1 MWRRLWHRVSVLLRP
16 GRFDRDL
23 AEELD
28 FHRAMLE
35 RDKGQGL
42 DAESAATAARRQ
54 LGNTL
59 AAREAAREAW
69 PLVWLDA
76 LRADCRVTWRTLT
89 RARGFAATAVLTFAL
104 GIGVN
109 IAVLTALDRLMF
121 RPLPFPEPDGLV
133 QLHMYTVA
141 SASPYATLSGTIG
154 HQVRE
159 KATSLRGDLAF
170 AKAAETD
177 RIVEGFGEA
186 PIRIGMASANLL
198 RVLNIRPAVGRD
210 FTPDAERAS
219 APREVLLAYETWRTR
234 FGSSEAVIGQL
245 IGSPTRGYRVVGV
258 LPRDFLVP
266 SSLLA
271 EKTDALVVQE
281 NAFVHARPGA
291 IAAAPIARLAPGAT
305 VAQAQAEVS
314 AIVSQIPR
322 DPALPASW
330 PDPRVVVQPLQHGL
344 FFLYAN
350 YLWLIVAASSLV
362 WLLACTNLAT
372 LLLAHRRSREREAV
386 MRAALGASP
395 ARLVVTALL
404 EPLAICLAGS
414 ALAFAACWWA
424 QSILIAVMPAAFRGF
439 AIVGLDVRL
448 IALTLTAA
456 IISAFVAGLVPVAS
470 IRRIDVLAVL
480 RRHDYGGAF
489 RLVGGASLLAVEA
502 AVGVVLVVGAVA
514 TVPTFA
520 RLIVRDPGFTASN
533 LYALDL
539 NHGADEDR
547 AEMRYGHRRVRDVL
561 DTVRAAPGVVAA
573 GAVTQL
579 PIGEGT
585 SASSFWQTYG
595 IEGNAWG
602 VSANVFDALDTPII
616 QGRDFANDEIDQAGP
631 VAIVNQSG
639 ARRLGSAA
647 DFPIV
652 GRQVRWSD
660 RFYTVVGVVADI
672 QPVPGATVQPA
683 LFVPITSAFA
693 PVVQTSLTVAV
704 RMTPG
709 SAPDGQ
715 LLGARLAPR
724 FGMHAVRVQNVSDDL
739 IEPWLHRPRFL
750 ATLFGSLAAISV
762 VLAAIG
768 IYAVSRC
775 ETSRRRYE
783 IAVRT
788 ALGASRRQIRRL
800 VLRRSLRPVAV
811 GALVGTGA
819 AWAGATYLEALVH
832 GLDVRDPVTLAVA
845 PLVMLIAATLAG
857 WGPARQV
864 ATTDPTRVLRES

>member
-1 MWRRLWHRVSVLLRP
+1 MWRRLWHRVTVLLRP

-23 AEELD
+23 AEELH

-35 RDKGQGL
+35 RDKRQGL
-42 DAESAATAARRQ
+42 DAASAARAARRQ

-76 LRADCRVTWRTLT
+76 LRADCRVTWRTLA

-133 QLHMYTVA
+133 QLHTYTVA

-159 KATSLRGDLAF
+159 QATSLRGDLAF
-170 AKAAETD
+170 AKAAEGD

-198 RVLNIRPAVGRD
+198 RVLNIHPAAGRD
-210 FTPDAERAS
+210 FTPDGQRAFW
-219 APREVLLAYETWRTR
+219 PREVLLADETWRTR
-234 FGSSEAVIGQL
+234 FGSSEAVIGQV

-258 LPRDFLVP
+258 LPRDFVIP

-271 EKTDALVVQE
+271 EKTDALAVQE
-281 NAFVHARPGA
+281 NAFVHGRPGEV
-291 IAAAPIARLAPGAT
+291 AAAPIARLAPGAT

-314 AIVSQIPR
+314 AIVNQVPR
-322 DPALPASW
+322 DPSLPASW
-330 PDPRVVVQPLQHGL
+330 PDPRVVVQPLQRGL
-344 FFLYAN
+344 FFLYAD
-350 YLWLIVAASSLV
+350 YLWLIIAASSLV

-372 LLLAHRRSREREAV
+372 LLLAHGRSREREAV

-395 ARLVVTALL
+395 ARLVVTTLL
-404 EPLAICLAGS
+404 EPVAICLVGS
-414 ALAFAACWWA
+414 VLAFAACWWA
-424 QSILIAVMPAAFRGF
+424 QSILIAVMPPAFRSF
-439 AIVGLDVRL
+439 AIAGLDVRL
-448 IALTLTAA
+448 FGLTLTVAML
-456 IISAFVAGLVPVAS
+456 SAFVAGLAPVAS
-470 IRRIDVLAVL
+470 LRRIDVLTVL

-489 RLVGGASLLAVEA
+489 RLTGGASLLAIEA

-520 RLIVRDPGFTASN
+520 RLIVRDPGFKASH
-533 LYALDL
+533 LYTLTL
-539 NHGADEDR
+539 NHGVDEDR
-547 AEMRYGHRRVRDVL
+547 GEMRYTSGRVRDVL
-561 DTVRAAPGVVAA
+561 DTVRVAPGVVAA

-585 SASSFWQTYG
+585 TASSFWQTYG
-595 IEGNAWG
+595 VEGNAIG
-602 VSANVFDALDTPII
+602 VSAHVFEALGTAIL
-616 QGRDFANDEIDQAGP
+616 QGRDFANDEIDRAVP

-639 ARRLGSAA
+639 ARRLRSAT
-647 DFPIV
+647 DSPVI

-660 RFYTVVGVVADI
+660 HFYTVVGVVADI
-672 QPVPGATVQPA
+672 QPVPGAAVQPA
-683 LFVPITSAFA
+683 LFVPITSAPA
-693 PVVQTSLTVAV
+693 PVVQSSLTVAV

-709 SAPDGQ
+709 SVPDAQ

-724 FGMHAVRVQNVSDDL
+724 FGTHAVRVQNVSEDL

-750 ATLFGSLAAISV
+750 ATLFGSLATISV

-768 IYAVSRC
+768 IYAVARC

-783 IAVRT
+783 MAVRT
-788 ALGASRRQIRRL
+788 ALGASRREIRRL

-845 PLVMLIAATLAG
+845 ALVILVAAALAG

-864 ATTDPTRVLRES
+864 AATEPTRVLRES